1 MFNKSNRLLI
11 ESKITSNRRIQ
22 RLSGFSLRPIPWKEQ
37 LDAYLK
43 ATKAAS
49 ASIVGSGL
57 LQSLLRRSFQVGN
70 DLRLR
75 TVGLHKIVAQFFI
88 EPWIALGPTPADT
101 ADSRSEELKWRRTE

>member
-75 TVGLHKIVAQFFI
+75 TVGLHKTAEQLFT
-88 EPWIALGPTPADT
+88 EPRVSRGPTPADT
-101 ADSRSEELKWRRTE
+101 AEC